1 MYNSI
6 AMVSEP
12 EPIDKTVFLE
22 LGELTVTYSIPK
34 KYRLTPQTLET
45 VRRVSVQ
52 PHFVRMAQVLEKEFG
67 EFFEFSVIEVSE
79 GSINIKATLKL
90 AVKVTGH
97 TVIGGVIAGLVVAGA
112 TNAATKV
119 DTESQYND
127 VNKKLILIMKNESKK
142 MDLCLEPIST
152 MSLPL
157 FRPDENQY
165 RNIHFEYCPSEMDTM
180 VDDIKKTVEN
190 YHELIHRP

>member
-22 LGELTVTYSIPK
+22 LGELTATYSIPK

-45 VRRVSVQ
+45 VRRVSVE

-67 EFFEFSVIEVSE
+67 EFFEFSVTEVSE
-79 GSINIKATLKL
+79 GSINIKAILKL
-90 AVKVTGH
+90 AVKISEH
-97 TVIGGVIAGLVVAGA
+97 TVIGGVLAGLIIAGT
-112 TNAATKV
+112 TNAAPKI
-119 DTESQYND
+119 DTESRYND
-127 VNKKLILIMKNESKK
+127 VTQKLILIMKNESEKL
-142 MDLCLEPIST
+142 DLCLESINT

-165 RNIHFEYCPSEMDTM
+165 RNIYFEYCPYEMDTM
-180 VDDIKKTVEN
+180 IDDIKKTVEN
-190 YHELIHRP
+190 YHQLIHRP